1 MNTYIRGFRCC
12 VDPRYGPHF
21 SLLIVLRESLSTN
34 LPIFETVIFVKSTN
48 IDETI
53 VMIISK
59 YFAGP
64 FTLLAPSD
72 AAFGKIPDS
81 DLQALKADNAKL
93 QEVLK
98 YHVMKGEIFEWDL
111 LNHEVISSL
120 NGHSIRVYVRNSM
133 GGQVRLF
140 QVSFAIMTTT
150 KNDIAL
156 LVRVYT
162 FFLFCFCR
170 VLILTKPKS

>member
-1 MNTYIRGFRCC
+1 M
-12 VDPRYGPHF
+12 
-21 SLLIVLRESLSTN
+21 STN

-140 QVSFAIMTTT
+140 
-150 KNDIAL
+150 
-156 LVRVYT
+156 
-162 FFLFCFCR
+162 
-170 VLILTKPKS
+170 

>member
-1 MNTYIRGFRCC
+1 
-12 VDPRYGPHF
+12 
-21 SLLIVLRESLSTN
+21 
-34 LPIFETVIFVKSTN
+34 
-48 IDETI
+48 
-53 VMIISK
+53 MIISK

-150 KNDIAL
+150 KIDIAL

-162 FFLFCFCR
+162 FFFFAFVEYLF
-170 VLILTKPKS
+170 